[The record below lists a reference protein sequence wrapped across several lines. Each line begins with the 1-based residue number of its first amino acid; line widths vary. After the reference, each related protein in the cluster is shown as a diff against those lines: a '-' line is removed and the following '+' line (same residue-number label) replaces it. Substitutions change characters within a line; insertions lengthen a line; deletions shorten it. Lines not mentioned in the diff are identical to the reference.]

1 MRNIAGIDRAFY
13 VFSKSGLGSGDW
25 SSAWSGSALL
35 PVFDRVEGKPC
46 SLLLCL
52 CATLNICFKY
62 SLTLC
67 IRGTW
72 GCVFCTRGWAV
83 FPFFCTSFEELQ
95 MLRDC
100 SPAAPEP
107 WPGQEGLCQLQPQHR
122 GAKAAPAPQQTRPG
136 QRAPREP
143 LSPSLGLLCQG
154 STFPPSLACSEQ
166 EGAAGAEFAQGSTN
180 TPSWHGGATSC
191 HLLPALS
198 QHQHLSAPAIKGEA
212 AQNQTQPLSVT
223 ADSC

>member
-1 MRNIAGIDRAFY
+1 MCSVPGAG
-13 VFSKSGLGSGDW
+13 
-25 SSAWSGSALL
+25 
-35 PVFDRVEGKPC
+35 PC
-46 SLLLCL
+46 SLFSAPALKSCR
-52 CATLNICFKY
+52 C
-62 SLTLC
+62 S
-67 IRGTW
+67 GT
-72 GCVFCTRGWAV
+72 A
-83 FPFFCTSFEELQ
+83 L
-95 MLRDC
+95 
-100 SPAAPEP
+100 
-107 WPGQEGLCQLQPQHR
+107 LQPQSPGQARR
-122 GAKAAPAPQQTRPG
+122 GCASSSPSTGGQRQLLPLLGTEQTRPG